1 MKKIVNLENKEVTR
15 LYNKVQ
21 ERVDRITGEV
31 TTVISSFLQ
40 KEKTKDDFIKLFVEN
55 ITYLTDNLSNPALR
69 VILMMIKNL
78 NYQNIFQYNSE
89 FVSYFTNK
97 KILGKSSVYR
107 AIKELEDKN
116 VIFKITPQQR
126 EEYDIVGLNSY
137 IINPQII
144 GKGSFKDLKKLRQT
158 VIKEF
163 DFDKLE
169 MSQKIEVETEYDGL
183 EEVKKNPHDYHI
195 DDIKQ
200 VATSNT
206 IENQIIISKKEE
218 PSINN
223 KALISNNTQPTLFDE
238 NQKEQEA
245 RLFIEKYAGILTG
258 AFDPTKSAKELK
270 REKIDKD
277 LEEGRI

>member
-1 MKKIVNLENKEVTR
+1 M
-15 LYNKVQ
+15 YNKVQ
-21 ERVDRITGEV
+21 ERVDSITGEV

-78 NYQNIFQYNSE
+78 NYQNIFHYNSD

-116 VIFKITPQQR
+116 VIFKITKEQQ
-126 EEYDIVGLNSY
+126 EEYDIISPNSY
-137 IINPQII
+137 IMNPQII
-144 GKGSFKDLKKLRQT
+144 GKGSFKDLKKLKQT
-158 VIKEF
+158 TIKEF
-163 DFDKLE
+163 DFKKLE
-169 MSQKIEVETEYDGL
+169 MVQKVEVESEYEGL
-183 EEVKKNPHDYHI
+183 DEVKENPENYYI
-195 DDIKQ
+195 EDIKQ
-200 VATSNT
+200 IAYPNT
-206 IENQIIISKKEE
+206 IENQIIISKKEAE
-218 PSINN
+218 ADNQT
-223 KALISNNTQPTLFDE
+223 LIANDTQPSLFDE

-258 AFDPTKSAKELK
+258 AYDSTKSAKEMK
-270 REKIDKD
+270 RELLDKD